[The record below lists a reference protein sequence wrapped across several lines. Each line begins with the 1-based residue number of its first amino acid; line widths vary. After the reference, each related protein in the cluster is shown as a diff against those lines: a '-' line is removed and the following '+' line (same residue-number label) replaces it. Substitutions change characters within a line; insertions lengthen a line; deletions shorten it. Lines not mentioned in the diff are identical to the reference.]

1 MNADSTN
8 VKTLDAKEEESR
20 KVFFQYSMKIFFA
33 PLRLCV
39 EGSRSLIG
47 VYRRSSASPF

>member
-1 MNADSTN
+1 MNADTIN

-20 KVFFQYSMKIFFA
+20 KVLFQCLIRVLFA

-39 EGSRSLIG
+39 EGFRYLIS
-47 VYRRSSASPF
+47 VHRRSSAAH

>member
-1 MNADSTN
+1 MNADRIN

-20 KVFFQYSMKIFFA
+20 KVFFRYSMRVFFA

-39 EGSRSLIG
+39 EGFPSLIG
-47 VYRRSSASPF
+47 GFLT

>member
-1 MNADSTN
+1 M

-20 KVFFQYSMKIFFA
+20 KVFFPASTRDFFA

-39 EGSRSLIG
+39 EGVVS
-47 VYRRSSASPF
+47 